1 MTEAEFKKTMIKVV
15 IFVVI
20 AFILLVAIGIVVFG
34 TSKKET
40 SIFESQAEIDNYK
53 RKVEQIN
60 SHQIT
65 EEDVEELENSEEFQE
80 NEPSETGEQTSE
92 EGVEEQTELSV

>member
-1 MTEAEFKKTMIKVV
+1 MTEEEFKKTMTKVV

-20 AFILLVAIGIVVFG
+20 ALIVLVVIGIIVFG
-34 TSKKET
+34 TSKKEN

-53 RKVEQIN
+53 RNVERIN

-65 EEDVEELENSEEFQE
+65 EEDMEELENSEEFEE
-80 NEPSETGEQTSE
+80 NEASETGEEATE
-92 EGVEEQTELSV
+92 EGTEDE